1 MHCIIHRQSLC
12 VQIFFFSGLNPNQEG
27 EAPMDPSECRPWGSP
42 GLSVPLSL
50 CRSHIAGAFSQN
62 SMTLTGLPM
71 ILVSESDLTYP
82 LCGVPCHVL
91 LSARQGFSLK
101 NGTTLHVGLSLE
113 YLLHNTCV

>member
-1 MHCIIHRQSLC
+1 
-12 VQIFFFSGLNPNQEG
+12 
-27 EAPMDPSECRPWGSP
+27 MDPSECRPWGSP